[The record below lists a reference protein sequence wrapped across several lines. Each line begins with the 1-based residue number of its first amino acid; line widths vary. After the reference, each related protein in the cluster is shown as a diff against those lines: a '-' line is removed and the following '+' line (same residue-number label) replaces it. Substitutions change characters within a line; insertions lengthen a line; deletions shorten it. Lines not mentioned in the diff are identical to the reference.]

1 MSLRKGQGGMTVLG
15 MLMLAAVIGFVGLI
29 VMKLV
34 PMYLESFKVDQA
46 LESMSKDSG
55 LVSSTKQD
63 IRAKFIRR
71 MDIEDV
77 DRFTERNIRDY
88 MTIEKTGNSVSIVIE
103 YQGRTELFGNL
114 SLVADFYKQ
123 ATVR

>member
-34 PMYLESFKVDQA
+34 PLYMESFKVDQA
-46 LESMSKDSG
+46 LESLSQDPS
-55 LVSSTKQD
+55 LVNSTKQD
-63 IRAKFIRR
+63 IRMKFVRR

-77 DRFTERNIRDY
+77 DRFTQHNIRNY
-88 MTIEKTGNSVSIVIE
+88 MTIEKTGNSVSVVIE
-103 YQGRTELFGNL
+103 YEGRAELFGNL
-114 SLVADFYKQ
+114 ALVADFYKQ
-123 ATVR
+123 ITVR